1 MQVRPAE
8 PADAAAWE
16 GLRQQLWPSPPGEH
30 AAEIATFFGGER
42 QDPMEVLLA
51 VEGEEIV
58 GFAEVSIRS
67 HAEGCRPG
75 RIAYLEGWFVLP
87 RWRGHGVGAALVR
100 AVEDWGRAQGCR
112 ELASD
117 TEIANP
123 DSAAAHRALGFQEV
137 ERVVCFRKG
146 L

>member
-1 MQVRPAE
+1 MHVRAAE

-16 GLRQQLWPSPPGEH
+16 GIRQQLWPSPPGEH
-30 AAEIATFFGGER
+30 AAEVGTFFGGER

-51 VEGEEIV
+51 VDGGEV
-58 GFAEVSIRS
+58 LGFAEVSIRS

-87 RWRGHGVGAALVR
+87 EWRGRGVGAALIR
-100 AVEDWGRAQGCR
+100 AGEAWGRAQGCR

-117 TEIANP
+117 TELDHAG
-123 DSAAAHRALGFQEV
+123 SAAAHRALGFQEV
-137 ERVVCFRKG
+137 DRVVCFRKD